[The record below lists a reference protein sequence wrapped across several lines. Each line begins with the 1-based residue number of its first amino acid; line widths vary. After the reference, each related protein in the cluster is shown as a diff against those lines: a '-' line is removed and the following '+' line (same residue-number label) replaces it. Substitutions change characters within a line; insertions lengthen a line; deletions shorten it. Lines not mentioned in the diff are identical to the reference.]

1 MQKGTTFTFEKSNS
15 AIPFL
20 TISEKVTKHA
30 TIFSLGEGTS
40 ITKESYPVDCLLIG
54 LGSGDGFLEKENRDL
69 ALHFGGAYLST
80 ANELLGKKAK
90 KDPFLYFEWR
100 LEKENSMNPLINK
113 GEVFALKNLL
123 PYQEGKVINLTV
135 ADTPSAQLAVL
146 SLGEGCE
153 LAPHKAPG
161 EALLIILD
169 GEGVIFYE
177 GFDHPVKAGD
187 SFCFAK
193 GGLHGVKATT
203 DFKFALFLEK
213 GN

>member
-1 MQKGTTFTFEKSNS
+1 MQKGVTFTFEKSNS
-15 AIPFL
+15 AVPFL
-20 TISEKVTKHA
+20 TISEKA
-30 TIFSLGEGTS
+30 TERITVFSLGKETS
-40 ITKESYPVDCLLIG
+40 ISKESYLEDCLLIG
-54 LGSGDGFLEKENRDL
+54 LGSGSGFLEKGERDL
-69 ALHFGGAYLST
+69 TLRFGEAYLSE
-80 ANELLGKKAK
+80 AGELLGKRAE
-90 KDPFLYFEWR
+90 KDSFLYLEWR
-100 LEKENSMNPLINK
+100 LEKENSMNPLIKK

-123 PYQEGKVINLTV
+123 PYQGGKVINLTV

-146 SLGEGCE
+146 SLAKGCE

-177 GFDHPVKAGD
+177 GVDHPVKAGD
-187 SFCFAK
+187 SFSFAK

-203 DFKFALFLEK
+203 NFKFALFLEK